1 MSVAEIFK
9 NRSRKVVRRIASVVC
24 SITIAA
30 AALVAVP
37 TKSEAAITV
46 SGNDIV
52 RTAVS
57 YLGTPYVLGGTS
69 RAGLDCSGF
78 VYLVLTQLGYSNV
91 PRTSAGWLSA
101 PALTW
106 NGEKVNVQILDATNP
121 SYDAQPGDIISY
133 QGHVAISMGRPGT
146 WGQYSD
152 IRSYT
157 AAMGGNTK
165 LVFDTSSKWPN
176 TSPWYRIHARS
187 AAPNAQGRIHGVEI
201 DDTNYAASGCY
212 AIRAYRI
219 TSSTGTNGG
228 NNSSAKPTI
237 NDIAI
242 SNVTSS
248 GYTVTVTFSNPSQ
261 IQSISLPTWTSANG
275 QDDITWDTV
284 NAASKITYQVKTSQ
298 HKNESGEYN
307 THVHMT
313 DKSGQVMIDGRAVN
327 VPASNNSNAN
337 GGTPSISNVQFS
349 DVSASGYTVTVTF
362 KNASSIASVT
372 FPTWTSANGQDD
384 ITWDTAAIKGDT
396 ATYRVD
402 TSRHKSESGT
412 YNTHIHMRDRSGNL
426 IIGGGEVQVPAGA
439 SNNQKPKVSSFQI
452 SNVSKSG
459 YNVTITI
466 ENAQNVDYVACP
478 TWTSVNGQDDIT
490 WGRAS
495 VSGNT
500 YTYRVNTSEHG
511 GQRGVYN
518 THAHIYDKSGNL
530 LIDGREVVV
539 P

>member
-1 MSVAEIFK
+1 MSVAENFK
-9 NRSRKVVRRIASVVC
+9 NRSRRVVKKIASVVC
-24 SITIAA
+24 SITIAVA
-30 AALVAVP
+30 AFAAVP

-69 RAGLDCSGF
+69 KDGLDCSGF

-91 PRTSAGWLSA
+91 PRSSSGWLSA
-101 PALTW
+101 PELKW
-106 NGEKVNVQILDATNP
+106 NGEKVKVQTLDPTKS
-121 SYDAQPGDIISY
+121 SYDAQPGDILVY

-165 LVFDTSSKWPN
+165 LVFDTSSAWPD

-187 AAPNAQGRIHGVEI
+187 AEPSASGRIKGVEI
-201 DDTNYAASGCY
+201 DDTNFSAAGCY
-212 AIRAYRI
+212 ATKAYRI
-219 TSSTGTNGG
+219 TSSTGADNDGQ
-228 NNSSAKPTI
+228 SSNKPAI
-237 NDIAI
+237 NDITI

-248 GYTVTVTFSNPSQ
+248 GYTVTVTFSNSSQ
-261 IQSISLPTWTSANG
+261 IQSIALPTWTSANG
-275 QDDITWDTV
+275 QDDITWDRV
-284 NAASKITYQVKTSQ
+284 SAQSKVTYQVKTSS
-298 HKNESGEYN
+298 HNNESGEYN

-313 DKSGQVMIDGRAVN
+313 DKSGQVTIAGKSVN
-327 VPASNNSNAN
+327 VPASNNNSNNAA
-337 GGTPSISNVQFS
+337 PSIANVKFS
-349 DVSASGYTVTVTF
+349 DVSSSGYTVTVKF
-362 KNASSIASVT
+362 NNASSVASVT

-384 ITWDTAAIKGDT
+384 ITWDTASVKGDT

-402 TSRHKSESGT
+402 TSKHKNESGE
-412 YNTHIHMRDRSGNL
+412 YNTHIHMKDRSGNL
-426 IIGGGEVQVPAGA
+426 IIDGGKVQVPANT
-439 SNNQKPKVSSFQI
+439 SNNQKPEVSSFKI

-459 YNVTITI
+459 YDVTITI
-466 ENAQNVDYVACP
+466 QNAQNVDYVSCP
-478 TWTSVNGQDDIT
+478 TWTSANGQDDIT

-495 VSGNT
+495 ASGST

-518 THAHIYDKSGNL
+518 THAHVYDKSGNL
-530 LIDGREVVV
+530 IIDGGEVVV